1 MPSAEIRKV
10 RDILSSLDFGEAADV
25 ATMRARLDAAA
36 ALFERP
42 PDVRYEPIDA
52 GGVPAEW
59 TIAPGADP
67 DRALVYFHG
76 GSYNAGGIGSHR
88 ALCTQFARATG
99 LRVLS
104 VEYRLAPEHP
114 HPAAVE
120 DACAALRF
128 VWKSGLAP
136 SQVAL
141 AGDSAGGGLALAALV
156 ALRDAG
162 DPLPAAVAL
171 LSPWTDLTLSGASFR
186 GKADVDPMIVPDVLA
201 VARDRYV
208 AGQAADAPTISPL
221 FADLAGLPPLLVQV
235 GTDECLLDDSTRLAE
250 RASDAGTDVVLE
262 VWDDMIHVWQAFF
275 ALLPEGRDAIDAIA
289 AFLRARIK

>member
-1 MPSAEIRKV
+1 MPSAEIQKV
-10 RDILSSLDFGEAADV
+10 RDILAGLDFGAPADV

-36 ALFERP
+36 ALFQRP
-42 PDVRYEPIDA
+42 SDVRYEPIDA

-59 TIAPGADP
+59 TIAPDADAE
-67 DRALVYFHG
+67 RALVYFHG

-88 ALCTQFARATG
+88 ALCTQLARASR

-128 VWKSGLAP
+128 VWKSGFAP
-136 SQVAL
+136 SQVGL

-162 DPLPAAVAL
+162 DPLPAAAAL
-171 LSPWTDLTLSGASFR
+171 LSPWTDLTLSGASFL
-186 GKADVDPMIVPDVLA
+186 GKADVDPMIVPGVLA
-201 VARDRYV
+201 IARDRYV

-235 GTDECLLDDSTRLAE
+235 GTDECLLDDSTRLAD

-275 ALLPEGRDAIDAIA
+275 SMLPEGREAIDAIA
-289 AFLRARIK
+289 AFLRARLK

>member
-1 MPSAEIRKV
+1 MPRAEIEKV
-10 RDILSSLDFGEAADV
+10 RNILSSLDFGEAADV

-67 DRALVYFHG
+67 DRALVYLHG

-88 ALCTQFARATG
+88 ALCTQLARATR

-171 LSPWTDLTLSGASFR
+171 LSPWTDLSLSGASFR
-186 GKADVDPMIVPDVLA
+186 GKAAVDPMIVPDVLA

>member
-1 MPSAEIRKV
+1 MPSAEIQKV
-10 RDILSSLDFGEAADV
+10 REILSGLDFGAPADV

-36 ALFERP
+36 ALFQRP
-42 PDVRYEPIDA
+42 PDVRYEPVDA

-88 ALCTQFARATG
+88 ALCTQLARAAG

-104 VEYRLAPEHP
+104 VDYRLAPEHP

-120 DACAALRF
+120 DACAALRS

-136 SQVAL
+136 AQVAL

-171 LSPWTDLTLSGASFR
+171 LSPWTDLTLSGASFL

-208 AGQAADAPTISPL
+208 ADADAAAPAISPL
-221 FADLAGLPPLLVQV
+221 FADLASLPPMLVQV

-250 RASDAGTDVVLE
+250 RASDAGVDVVLE

-275 ALLPEGRDAIDAIA
+275 GMLPEGRAAIEAIA
-289 AFLRARIK
+289 VFLRARLK

>member
-1 MPSAEIRKV
+1 MPRAEIEKV
-10 RDILSSLDFGEAADV
+10 RNILSSLDFGEAADV

-88 ALCTQFARATG
+88 ALCTQLARATG

-171 LSPWTDLTLSGASFR
+171 LSPWTDLSLSGASFR
-186 GKADVDPMIVPDVLA
+186 GKAAVDPMIVPDVLA

>member
-10 RDILSSLDFGEAADV
+10 REILASLDFGAPADV

-36 ALFERP
+36 ALFQRP
-42 PDVRYEPIDA
+42 PDVRYEPVSA

-59 TIAPGADP
+59 TIAPDADA

-76 GSYNAGGIGSHR
+76 GSYNAGGVGSHR
-88 ALCTQFARATG
+88 ALCTQLARATG

-104 VEYRLAPEHP
+104 VDYRLAPEHP

-128 VWKSGLAP
+128 VWQSGFAP

-171 LSPWTDLTLSGASFR
+171 LSPWTDLTLSGASFL

-208 AGQAADAPTISPL
+208 AKQAADAPTISPL
-221 FADLAGLPPLLVQV
+221 FADLAGLPPMLVQV

-275 ALLPEGRDAIDAIA
+275 AMLPEGRDAIDAIA
-289 AFLRARIK
+289 AFLRARLK

>member
-1 MPSAEIRKV
+1 MPSAEIEKV
-10 RDILSSLDFGEAADV
+10 RNILSSLDFGEAADV

-88 ALCTQFARATG
+88 ALCTQLARATR

-141 AGDSAGGGLALAALV
+141 AGDSVGGGLALAALV

-275 ALLPEGRDAIDAIA
+275 SLLPEGRDAIDAIA

>member
-1 MPSAEIRKV
+1 MPRAEIEKV
-10 RDILSSLDFGEAADV
+10 RNILSSLDFGEAADV

-42 PDVRYEPIDA
+42 PDVRYESIDA

-88 ALCTQFARATG
+88 ALCTQLARATR

-171 LSPWTDLTLSGASFR
+171 LSPWTDLSLSGASFR
-186 GKADVDPMIVPDVLA
+186 GKAAVDPMIVPDVLA